1 MNIKFSPKYWFADK
15 LTKFNLLLD
24 QKYPNDCLEKE
35 MAKLDNDF
43 PTNSEKELDS
53 YKLRK
58 NEIEYKYDKIDEFQ
72 FEENKIEITYKQGKD
87 KELALLENKFKFH
100 KIKEIDYMKDKA
112 TIEGK
117 PFVAV
122 KPNFE
127 EVDGEDFYLE
137 LEYNEIFLEKLK
149 KQGYSGLTNEDI
161 VEQWLKFKMIDSFDN
176 LAEMAQNQIPTQ
188 INKIDLGDGK
198 KIYK

>member
-15 LTKFNLLLD
+15 ETKFNLLLD
-24 QKYPNDCLEKE
+24 QQYPNNCFEKE
-35 MAKLDNDF
+35 KAKLDREF

-53 YKLRK
+53 YKLRL
-58 NEIEYKYDKIDEFQ
+58 NELEFNYNLKEEYD
-72 FEENKIEITYKQGKD
+72 FEEFKINITYKQGKD

>member
-1 MNIKFSPKYWFADK
+1 
-15 LTKFNLLLD
+15 
-24 QKYPNDCLEKE
+24 
-35 MAKLDNDF
+35 
-43 PTNSEKELDS
+43 
-53 YKLRK
+53 
-58 NEIEYKYDKIDEFQ
+58 
-72 FEENKIEITYKQGKD
+72 
-87 KELALLENKFKFH
+87 
-100 KIKEIDYMKDKA
+100 MKDKA